1 MVGEATYRA
10 LKEASYGW
18 CATLNHQFGAP
29 MYGDD
34 VATLQARLQDLGFYT
49 GLVDGHFGLQTHNA
63 LMSYQREYGLYP
75 DGICGPETLR
85 SLYFLGSRVTGGSPH
100 AIREEE
106 LVRRSGP
113 RLSGKRIIIDPG
125 RGGADHGLIMQGPDG
140 PISEADILW
149 DLASRLEGRMTAIGM
164 ETFLSRSANRAP
176 SDAER
181 AATAN
186 TVGADL
192 MISLRCATQASPSA
206 NGVASFHFGNSHG
219 SVSTIG
225 RNLADFIQ
233 REVVARTGLRDCRT
247 HGRTWD
253 LLRLTR
259 MPTVQVD
266 AGYIT
271 NPRDRA
277 MLVSTPDPR
286 LGRRRHPGRGQAA
299 VSARQERP
307 PHGHIHVR
315 RTARP
320 RAVCRAGRAG
330 QPDLTGSVSNRG
342 LIPRRPAAAAGRFPA
357 AVPMPP
363 RRRPSSPVPAPAPAA
378 AAGSTGA
385 GQPRRSRRPAAGPRR
400 ARIGRPSS
408 HRAPR
413 RPAADQVAPAAGR
426 AIRSTS
432 AVRPNAS
439 SARTPRRTRS
449 PTTAAIR
456 RRGSPSL
463 PWPDSTPSEVSSTA
477 SALTGPVGKAGARGT
492 ARGGA

>member
-1 MVGEATYRA
+1 MSSLRRGDRGGGAVTEIRAALAALGMIEHPDDDLTTGKHVAADMFDGELDHAVRAFQQHRGLLVDGVVGEATYRA
-10 LKEASYGW
+10 LKEASYRLG
-18 CATLNHQFGAP
+18 ARTLNHQFGAP

-49 GLVDGHFGLQTHNA
+49 NLVDGHFGLLTHNA

-106 LVRRSGP
+106 LVRSSGP

-125 RGGADHGLIMQGPDG
+125 RGGSDHGLIMNGPAG

-164 ETFLSRSANRAP
+164 ETFLSRPANRSP

-181 AATAN
+181 AVTAN

-192 MISLRCATQASPSA
+192 MISLRCEAQASPAA

-233 REVVARTGLRDCRT
+233 REVVARTGLRDCRV

-253 LLRLTR
+253 LVRLTR

-266 AGYIT
+266 IGYVT
-271 NPRDRA
+271 NPGDRA
-277 MLVSTPDPR
+277 TLVSPASRDSIAEGI
-286 LGRRRHPGRGQAA
+286 LASVKKA
-299 VSARQERP
+299 VPARQERP
-307 PHGHIHVR
+307 ADRHLHLR
-315 RTARP
+315 RTTRP
-320 RAVCRAGRAG
+320 RAVGRAG
-330 QPDLTGSVSNRG
+330 PPGLTARVRPGPHRLLELGALQQPLQCRLDAGLPSEALFELQPQPRKVGVVRHHNESRVQQQIGSEHALLDRAVAEGRHHG
-342 LIPRRPAAAAGRFPA
+342 RDILGHLRR
-357 AVPMPP
+357 
-363 RRRPSSPVPAPAPAA
+363 
-378 AAGSTGA
+378 A
-385 GQPRRSRRPAAGPRR
+385 GQF
-400 ARIGRPSS
+400 
-408 HRAPR
+408 
-413 RPAADQVAPAAGR
+413 
-426 AIRSTS
+426 
-432 AVRPNAS
+432 
-439 SARTPRRTRS
+439 
-449 PTTAAIR
+449 
-456 RRGSPSL
+456 
-463 PWPDSTPSEVSSTA
+463 
-477 SALTGPVGKAGARGT
+477 
-492 ARGGA
+492 GGLG

>member
-1 MVGEATYRA
+1 EATFRA
-10 LKEASYGW
+10 LKEASYRLG
-18 CATLNHQFGAP
+18 ARTLNHQFGAP

-125 RGGADHGLIMQGPDG
+125 RGGNDHGMIAQGPAG
-140 PISEADILW
+140 PISESDILW

-164 ETFLSRSANRAP
+164 ETFLSRPTNRSP
-176 SDAER
+176 SDHER

-186 TVGADL
+186 AVGADL
-192 MISLRCATQASPSA
+192 MISLRCETQASPAAS
-206 NGVASFHFGNSHG
+206 GVASFHFGNSHG

-266 AGYIT
+266 VGYIS
-271 NPRDRA
+271 NPGDRA
-277 MLVSTPDPR
+277 MLITTQTRDAIAEGI
-286 LGRRRHPGRGQAA
+286 LAA
-299 VSARQERP
+299 VKRLYLLGKNDRP
-307 PHGHIHVR
+307 TGTFTFAELLAHEL
-315 RTARP
+315 
-320 RAVCRAGRAG
+320 AVEQAGRV
-330 QPDLTGSVSNRG
+330 TGS
-342 LIPRRPAAAAGRFPA
+342 
-357 AVPMPP
+357 
-363 RRRPSSPVPAPAPAA
+363 
-378 AAGSTGA
+378 
-385 GQPRRSRRPAAGPRR
+385 
-400 ARIGRPSS
+400 
-408 HRAPR
+408 
-413 RPAADQVAPAAGR
+413 
-426 AIRSTS
+426 
-432 AVRPNAS
+432 
-439 SARTPRRTRS
+439 
-449 PTTAAIR
+449 
-456 RRGSPSL
+456 
-463 PWPDSTPSEVSSTA
+463 
-477 SALTGPVGKAGARGT
+477 
-492 ARGGA
+492 